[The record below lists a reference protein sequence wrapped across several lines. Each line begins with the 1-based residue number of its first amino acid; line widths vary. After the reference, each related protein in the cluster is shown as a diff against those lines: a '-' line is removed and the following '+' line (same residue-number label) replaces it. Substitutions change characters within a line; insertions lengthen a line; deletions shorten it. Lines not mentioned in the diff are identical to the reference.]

1 MNWSS
6 TWGDTPLANP
16 KPPKEWETDLVS
28 QAKDD
33 FKQAYDWEAQARLNF
48 EYDYKFANGD
58 THNKYQWDNDL
69 IVARELD
76 DKPCLTINKVQ
87 QHNLMVIND
96 AKQNKPG
103 VRIRPVGDDASY
115 EGAQIYQ
122 ELIYHIEYI
131 SNAENVYDSAV
142 TFQVNAGWGYWR
154 VDTDFISDKSFDQ
167 ELYIRHIKD
176 PRCVYLDP
184 DINEIDG
191 SDARWGIIFE
201 DMDKKLFNK
210 KHSKFAGAVGS
221 STLGNV
227 GDGWVTQNQ
236 VRVAL
241 YYYKEEK
248 EDKLIHWIGPNDGIQ
263 VIKKE
268 SELDE
273 QETMLLQAIRKD
285 GKRAKELYQ
294 YKERDII
301 NNDIY
306 WCKIAG
312 DRVIEGPTLWLG
324 KYIPIVRVIG
334 TETVIDGILD
344 RKGHTRALINAQ
356 QIYNFMS
363 SSNVEFISTQTKAPW
378 VAPSAAIE
386 GFEEYY
392 KPLALDTPLPTPTGW
407 TTMGK
412 VEIGDWL
419 LDENGKPV
427 EVIGMSAV
435 HQNRKCYEVEF
446 DDGSTIVADETHEW
460 TIERRFREYALNAK
474 DWVSKTIETKDLVAN
489 KDYIWCA
496 KPFDLPDVKLPIDP
510 YVLGV
515 WLGDG
520 SSASNRVHSAEFD
533 AEALISN
540 LIGKGYTIGKPRNQK
555 SCVDITIHRLRND
568 LVINGLLN
576 NKHIPSKYLRASYQ
590 QRLSLVQGLM
600 DTDGHYHKA
609 TKQCVFVNTNK
620 NLIDGMAELLRSLG
634 VKPFVR
640 KHKNKEYGEH
650 YKIGFSVDQTIPI
663 FKLSRKA
670 INQLEPKKLNERRAK
685 RFKIVSVTE
694 VNSVPV
700 RCVALNSKSHLFL
713 AGVGMVPT
721 HNTANRVNHSYLPYN
736 AYDDDGNAM
745 QPPQRNVGIQG
756 GQGYVQQLQVAQN
769 EMMMASGQYQAQF
782 GENENA
788 KSGVAINARQRQGDR
803 ATYHF
808 IDNQAIAIRFTGK
821 ILIDLIPKVYDTPRI
836 KKIMAQD
843 GTRMNV
849 KIDTQAPQ
857 ELQNTSDPNHPVM
870 DAGMKVKEYVF
881 NPDFGMY
888 DIQADTGPSY
898 ATKRMETV
906 NVLTQLMAA
915 DPEIAKIGSDILFK
929 NMDFPGADVLAQRL
943 YKMLPPNIT
952 GEGLP
957 PQVEATMHQASDMIQ
972 KLQQENAQL
981 QQQLK
986 DKSTDFTQKGQRI
999 DLDFRKAAAQEARE
1013 DYRAETDRVTSL
1025 FNTGKDN
1032 DKPDPQVEAV
1042 IRQVLRGM
1050 IGNGE
1055 LKFDDKGD
1063 EELDLPPGAKKAPDG
1078 NYYIQNQDGSFAR
1091 VDLQ

>member
-1 MNWSS
+1 MSWES
-6 TWGDTPLANP
+6 TWDTTQLVQP
-16 KPPKEWETDLVS
+16 KPPTEDELKLIEKAKE
-28 QAKDD
+28 D
-33 FKQAYDWEAQARLNF
+33 FKQAYAWESNARLNF

-76 DKPCLTINKVQ
+76 DKPCLTVNKVQ

-103 VRIRPVGDDASY
+103 VRIRPVGDEASF

-142 TFQVNAGWGYWR
+142 AFQVQAGWGYWR
-154 VDTDFISDKSFDQ
+154 VDTDYISDDTFDQ
-167 ELYIRHIKD
+167 EIYIRHIKD
-176 PRCVYLDP
+176 PRSVYLDP

-191 SDARWGIIFE
+191 SDARWGLIFE
-201 DMDKKLFNK
+201 DMDRNLFAKKYP
-210 KHSKFAGAVGS
+210 KFASVVGN

-227 GDGWVTQNQ
+227 GDGWVTQDKI
-236 VRVAL
+236 RVAL

-248 EDKLIHWIGPNDGIQ
+248 EDKLLHWITDAGQ
-263 VIKKE
+263 VIKRK

-273 QETMLLQAIRKD
+273 LEQLVY
-285 GKRAKELYQ
+285 KEVTANKSTKQLYQ
-294 YKERDII
+294 YRERSIVT
-301 NNDIY
+301 NDIH

-312 DRVIEGPTLWLG
+312 NRLIEGPTPWLG
-324 KYIPIVRVIG
+324 KYIPIVRCVG

-356 QIYNFMS
+356 QIYNFMTS
-363 SSNVEFISTQTKAPW
+363 QNVEFISTQTKAPW

-407 TTMGK
+407 TTMGE

-419 LDENGKPV
+419 LDETGKPV
-427 EVIGMSAV
+427 QVIGMSAI
-435 HQNRKCYEVEF
+435 HQNRKCYQVEF
-446 DDGSTIVADETHEW
+446 DDGTSIVADETHEW
-460 TIERRFREYALNAK
+460 TIERRFREYALNSK
-474 DWVSKTIETKDLVAN
+474 DWVSKTIETKDLVAG
-489 KDYIWCA
+489 KDHIWCT
-496 KPFDLPDVKLPIDP
+496 KPFDLPDVNLPIDP

-520 SSASNRVHSAEFD
+520 SSASNRVHSADFD

-540 LIGKGYTIGKPRNQK
+540 LIGKGYIIGKPRKNNT
-555 SCVDITIHRLRND
+555 CYDITIHGLRND
-568 LVINGLLN
+568 LIVNGLLN
-576 NKHIPSKYLRASYQ
+576 NKHIPSKYLRSSYE
-590 QRLSLVQGLM
+590 QRLALVQGLM

-609 TKQCVFVNTNK
+609 TKQCIFVNTNK

-634 VKPFVR
+634 IKPFVN

-650 YKIGFSVDQTIPI
+650 YRIGFSVDQSISI
-663 FKLSRKA
+663 FKLPRKS
-670 INQLEPKKLNERRAK
+670 INQLETKKLNERRAK

-694 VNSVPV
+694 VDSVPV

-713 AGVGMVPT
+713 AGVGMIPT
-721 HNTANRVNHSYLPYN
+721 HNTANRVNHSYLPFN
-736 AYDDDGNAM
+736 AYDDEGNQLPA
-745 QPPQRNVGIQG
+745 PVRNSAVVG

-808 IDNQAIAIRFTGK
+808 IDNQAIAIRYTGK
-821 ILIDLIPKVYDTPRI
+821 ILVDLIPKVYDTVRV
-836 KKIMAQD
+836 KKILAQD
-843 GTRMNV
+843 GSRMNV
-849 KIDTQAPQ
+849 KIDVNAPQ
-857 ELQNTSDPNHPVM
+857 ELQETTNPNAPVM
-870 DAGMKVKEYVF
+870 DNGQKVKDYIF

-898 ATKRMETV
+898 ATKRMETA
-906 NVLTQLMAA
+906 NILTQ
-915 DPEIAKIGSDILFK
+915 IATQDKGFLTIGGDILFK
-929 NMDFPGADVLAQRL
+929 NLDFAGAEVLAQRYNNL
-943 YKMLPPNIT
+943 IPPNVK

-957 PQVEATMHQASDMIQ
+957 PEIEQTMQNASQMIE
-972 KLQQENAQL
+972 KLQQENM
-981 QQQLK
+981 QLK
-986 DKSTDFTQKGQRI
+986 QKLEEKFADLTQKGQRL
-999 DLDFRKAAAQEARE
+999 DLDFRREGAVQARE
-1013 DYRAETDRVTSL
+1013 DYKAETDRAAKL
-1025 FNTGKDN
+1025 FNTGQGN
-1032 DKPDPQVEAV
+1032 DELAKIFKPVVEQLV
-1042 IRQVLRGM
+1042 KGM
-1050 IGNGE
+1050 LANGE
-1055 LKFDDKGD
+1055 LEFNDKAE
-1063 EELDLPPGAKKAPDG
+1063 EELDLPEGAKQAPDG
-1078 NYYIQNQDGSFAR
+1078 QYYVPNENGGFSR
-1091 VDLQ
+1091 VEMQ

>member
-1 MNWSS
+1 MSWSS
-6 TWGDTPLANP
+6 TWGDTPVANP
-16 KPPKEWETDLVS
+16 KPPKEWEVDLIR
-28 QAKDD
+28 QAKED

-58 THNKYQWDNDL
+58 THNKYQWDNEL
-69 IVARELD
+69 ITARELD

-103 VRIRPVGDDASY
+103 VRIRPVGDDASF

-142 TFQVNAGWGYWR
+142 TFQVEAGWGYWR
-154 VDTDFISDKSFDQ
+154 IDTDYISDNSFDQ
-167 ELYIRHIKD
+167 ELYIRHVKD

-210 KHSKFAGAVGS
+210 KYPKFAGAVGT
-221 STLGNV
+221 STLDNV
-227 GDGWVTQNQ
+227 GDAWVTQNQ

-248 EDKLIHWIGPNDGIQ
+248 EDKLVHWIGPNDGIQ
-263 VIKKE
+263 VISKE

-273 QETMLLQAIRKD
+273 QQTMLLQAIRKD
-285 GKRAKELYQ
+285 GKQAKELYQ
-294 YKERDII
+294 YKERNIVT
-301 NNDIY
+301 NDIH

-312 DRVIEGPTLWLG
+312 DRVIEGPTRWLG

-363 SSNVEFISTQTKAPW
+363 SSNVEWISTQTKAPY

-392 KPLALDTPLPTPTGW
+392 K
-407 TTMGK
+407 
-412 VEIGDWL
+412 
-419 LDENGKPV
+419 
-427 EVIGMSAV
+427 
-435 HQNRKCYEVEF
+435 
-446 DDGSTIVADETHEW
+446 
-460 TIERRFREYALNAK
+460 
-474 DWVSKTIETKDLVAN
+474 
-489 KDYIWCA
+489 
-496 KPFDLPDVKLPIDP
+496 
-510 YVLGV
+510 
-515 WLGDG
+515 
-520 SSASNRVHSAEFD
+520 
-533 AEALISN
+533 
-540 LIGKGYTIGKPRNQK
+540 
-555 SCVDITIHRLRND
+555 
-568 LVINGLLN
+568 
-576 NKHIPSKYLRASYQ
+576 
-590 QRLSLVQGLM
+590 
-600 DTDGHYHKA
+600 
-609 TKQCVFVNTNK
+609 
-620 NLIDGMAELLRSLG
+620 
-634 VKPFVR
+634 
-640 KHKNKEYGEH
+640 
-650 YKIGFSVDQTIPI
+650 
-663 FKLSRKA
+663 
-670 INQLEPKKLNERRAK
+670 
-685 RFKIVSVTE
+685 
-694 VNSVPV
+694 
-700 RCVALNSKSHLFL
+700 
-713 AGVGMVPT
+713 
-721 HNTANRVNHSYLPYN
+721 TANRVNHSYLPFN
-736 AYDDDGNAM
+736 AYDDEGNPLPA
-745 QPPQRNVGIQG
+745 PQRNMGVQG

-808 IDNQAIAIRFTGK
+808 IDNQAIAIRLTGK
-821 ILIDLIPKVYDTPRI
+821 MLIDLIPKVYDTPRI
-836 KKIMAQD
+836 KKILAQD

-849 KIDTQAPQ
+849 QIDTQAPQ
-857 ELQNTSDPNHPVM
+857 ELQNAGDPANPLM
-870 DAGMKVKEYVF
+870 DNGMKVKEYVF

-906 NVLTQLMAA
+906 NILTQLMSA

-957 PQVEATMHQASDMIQ
+957 PQVEATMHQASNMIQ
-972 KLQQENAQL
+972 KLQAENAQL
-981 QQQLK
+981 QQQLQEK
-986 DKSTDFTQKGQRI
+986 QTKLTQDGQRI
-999 DLDFRKAAAQEARE
+999 DLDFRRESAVQARE
-1013 DYRAETDRVTSL
+1013 DYKAETDRVAKL
-1025 FNTGKDN
+1025 FNTGLDN
-1032 DKPDPQVEAV
+1032 DKPDPQVQAV
-1042 IRQVLRGM
+1042 IKQVLRGM
-1050 IGNGE
+1050 ISNGE
-1055 LKFDDKGD
+1055 LKFDDKS
-1063 EELDLPPGAKKAPDG
+1063 EEDLDLPPGAKKAPDG
-1078 NYYIQNQDGSFAR
+1078 RYYIQQPDGSFAR
-1091 VDLQ
+1091 VEMQ